1 MTSGGNVVARNQV
14 ADTLCVALG
23 EKPDATVTGGN
34 ADYADKTL

>member
-23 EKPDATVTGGN
+23 EKPDPGGN